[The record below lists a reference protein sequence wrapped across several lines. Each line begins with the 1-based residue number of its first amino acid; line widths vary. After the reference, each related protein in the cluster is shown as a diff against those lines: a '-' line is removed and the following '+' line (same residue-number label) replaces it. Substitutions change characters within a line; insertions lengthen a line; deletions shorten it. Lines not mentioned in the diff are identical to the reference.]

1 MILSSDEL
9 EILEYLKSW
18 KGKFVSM
25 VEICRCAGGRRK
37 FTETPHWAK
46 ALMSRL
52 VDEKLIEANERG
64 HFCCIM
70 EKEAVKDSV
79 EENYFPP
86 AGAEAESEGIVGE
99 DYFPATR
106 EPESETQYWVSPA
119 IAAILKSSGKN
130 FGESG

>member
-18 KGKFVSM
+18 KGKSVSM

-46 ALMSRL
+46 GLMSRL
-52 VDEKLIEANERG
+52 VDEKLIEVNERG
-64 HFCCIM
+64 HYSSII
-70 EKEAVKDSV
+70 EAAKDSV
-79 EENYFPP
+79 DENYFPP
-86 AGAEAESEGIVGE
+86 VEAKPGSEGIVGD
-99 DYFPATR
+99 DYFPPR

-119 IAAILKSSGKN
+119 IAAILKSSGKK
-130 FGESG
+130 FGECK